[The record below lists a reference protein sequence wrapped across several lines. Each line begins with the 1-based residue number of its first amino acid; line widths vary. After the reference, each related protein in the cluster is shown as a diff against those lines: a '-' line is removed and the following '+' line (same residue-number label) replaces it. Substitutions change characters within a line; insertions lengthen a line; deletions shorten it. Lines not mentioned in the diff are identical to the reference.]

1 MEFESPLSQFK
12 AIKKATIY
20 FETKVQNTQIKEQ
33 PLSRKDPQHL
43 EIGVR
48 ALLGEIFWMKIDAR
62 RTKEKK
68 TSIISIKGRPGTM
81 HLFLS
86 AIVVLMAGPFL
97 YMGFQSG
104 NAYPYV
110 ASGFFALLGLASL
123 IMPFIRLRKTSRA
136 LQAVLTSEEELEEV
150 PKRNKGEP
158 LVSSRIQ

>member
-12 AIKKATIY
+12 AIKKATAY
-20 FETKVQNTQIKEQ
+20 FETKVTNVQIKEQ
-33 PLSRKDPQHL
+33 PFSRKDPQHL

-68 TSIISIKGRPGTM
+68 TSIVTVRGRPGTM

-86 AIVVLMAGPFL
+86 AIVLLMAGPFL
-97 YMGFQSG
+97 YMAFQSG

-123 IMPFIRLRKTSRA
+123 IMPFIRLRKTGRA
-136 LQAVLTSEEELEEV
+136 LRTVLSSEEEIDAPKEESK
-150 PKRNKGEP
+150 PI
-158 LVSSRIQ
+158 VSSRIQ